1 MKLDKQ
7 IISETAKALD
17 LTEHQIIDI
26 AEDLWNDALWSPF
39 NMDDLIYEVS
49 VNFGRPYLNNPQ
61 NRPAMEKLVKH
72 VRTEFHKHYNTK
84 HVV

>member
-7 IISETAKALD
+7 IISKTAKDLG

-39 NMDDLIYEVS
+39 NMDEIIYEVS
-49 VNFGRPYLNNPQ
+49 VNFGRPHLNDPQ
-61 NRPAMEKLVKH
+61 NRLAMEKLIKY
-72 VRTEFHKHYNTK
+72 VRSEFHKHYNKT
-84 HVV
+84 H

>member
-17 LTEHQIIDI
+17 LTEHQVIDI

-39 NMDDLIYEVS
+39 NIDELVYEVS
-49 VNFGRPYLNNPQ
+49 VNFGQSHLNDSQ
-61 NRPAMEKLVKH
+61 NRPAMEKLIKY
-72 VRTEFHKHYNTK
+72 VRSEFHKHYNKT
-84 HVV
+84 H

>member
-26 AEDLWNDALWSPF
+26 AEDLWNDALWTPF
-39 NMDDLIYEVS
+39 DMDDIICEES
-49 VNFGRPYLNNPQ
+49 INFGLPHLNDSQ
-61 NRPAMEKLVKH
+61 NRPAMEKLVKY
-72 VRTEFHKHYNTK
+72 VRSEFHKHYNKTHK
-84 HVV
+84 T

>member
-7 IISETAKALD
+7 IISETAKALE

-39 NMDDLIYEVS
+39 NMDEIIYEAS
-49 VNFGRPYLNNPQ
+49 VNFGRPHLNDPQ
-61 NRPAMEKLVKH
+61 NRLAMEKLINH
-72 VRTEFHKHYNTK
+72 VRSEFHKHYNNTHK
-84 HVV
+84 V